1 MQVPE
6 VGDDMSNYEAN
17 AKPIGNQDMNE
28 VRYIIYTY
36 ITYRLFSMRSPDC
49 YLTKLRE
56 YDLDS

>member
-17 AKPIGNQDMNE
+17 ARPIGNQDMNE

-36 ITYRLFSMRSPDC
+36 ITYRLFSMRSPD
-49 YLTKLRE
+49 LLNKTP
-56 YDLDS
+56 